1 MVIAWKFVQS
11 YPFSQIHSH
20 MCGLLIGEIMHKNIP
35 HFVWKKIDQL
45 LRSVCRAA
53 ASPLAQ
59 PPTSVL
65 SSTTAALQ
73 YFVWSSLL
81 EQGFQPN
88 ILLVGRPG
96 GLNLWW
102 LPWHSWI
109 HRDWRRGELQVWVD
123 QSYQS
128 NLLSSSKF
136 CLCASN
142 HTYMHTHP
150 SRHLQNGV
158 WTCWSWT
165 VAMQTRRSTRVAIPT
180 WPMPWMP
187 LVDLL
192 CFLAVGQLMRER
204 WLRGTL

>member
-1 MVIAWKFVQS
+1 MWEKLISCSAVSAGLYPPCSTPHICVIFH
-11 YPFSQIHSH
+11 F
-20 MCGLLIGEIMHKNIP
+20 NI
-35 HFVWKKIDQL
+35 
-45 LRSVCRAA
+45 
-53 ASPLAQ
+53 
-59 PPTSVL
+59 L
-65 SSTTAALQ
+65 SDCL
-73 YFVWSSLL
+73 YWSIKVS
-81 EQGFQPN
+81 N

-102 LPWHSWI
+102 LPWHSWT

-142 HTYMHTHP
+142 HTHMHTNP

-187 LVDLL
+187 LVDPL
-192 CFLAVGQLMRER
+192 CFLAVGQLMRKW